1 MAWKECGTV
10 RGVKFIHAADLHLGS
25 VFTGFQHMHGAI
37 YDQIKNSGYMA
48 LTKLVDKAIQERID
62 FVIFAGDIYD
72 HEDRN
77 LKAQLKFK
85 SEMERLNHHSIPVYL
100 IHGNHDYI
108 NGNFFDI
115 SLPPNVYVY
124 GHEVEVKQFIKE
136 DDGTTVS
143 LYGFS
148 YDKRHIHERVIQ
160 EYKHTGTG
168 DYHIGILHGNLDGES
183 AHGNYAPFSRSE
195 LLSKQ
200 FDYWALGHIHKRMEI
215 LHDPPAIYPGC
226 LQGRNKKETGEKG
239 FYMVSLSE
247 SNTSL
252 EFVPVS
258 TMEWKTETIDASH
271 ILSVDEL
278 IACLER
284 AKEEAYEPDKYILLN
299 MVIDA
304 STVDS
309 SQEWLYVDMDSLLEG
324 IQDEEELNEPFV
336 WIHSCTLVPPH
347 YTSGNGR
354 VSETFMDELLRNTA
368 NMNSEQ
374 YKQYGEALFT
384 HSTARKYLESW
395 EESEWQQILDEAT
408 LELVKRLNR

>member
-1 MAWKECGTV
+1 M

-25 VFTGFQHMHGAI
+25 VFSGFQHMHGAI
-37 YDQIKNSGYMA
+37 YDQIKNSGYVA

-72 HEDRN
+72 HEERN

-85 SEMERLNHHSIPVYL
+85 SEMERLNHYSIPVYL

-108 NGNFFDI
+108 NGNYFDI

-124 GHEVEVKQFIKE
+124 GREVEVKQFIKE
-136 DDGTTVS
+136 DDGTSVN

-148 YDKRHIHERVIQ
+148 YDKRHIHDRIIQ
-160 EYKHTGTG
+160 EYKPTGNS

-183 AHGNYAPFSRSE
+183 VHGNYAPFSRSE

-239 FYMVSLSE
+239 FYMVTMSG
-247 SNTSL
+247 TATTL

-258 TMEWKTETIDASH
+258 TLEWKTEIILANH
-271 ILSVDEL
+271 ISSINEL
-278 IACLER
+278 ITGLER
-284 AKEEAYEPDKYILLN
+284 AKEDAFKPDKYILLN
-299 MVIDA
+299 IMIDA

-324 IQDEEELNEPFV
+324 IQGEEDMNEPCV
-336 WIHSCTLVPPH
+336 WIHSCTLIPPH
-347 YTSGNGR
+347 YTSGNDE

-374 YKQYGEALFT
+374 YMKYGEALFT